1 MEVPTLASSETTISL
16 RGTEKTGGSF
26 TSFTVTLMD
35 VVSLNGPA
43 LKKLESMFLFVA
55 SILREKLLLVSKSS
69 GWKRHRQKGRESR
82 FTSNDG
88 ETLMDGSMFP
98 VRRR

>member
-1 MEVPTLASSETTISL
+1 MEVPTLASSETTKSL
-16 RGTEKTGGSF
+16 SGTEKTGGSF

-55 SILREKLLLVSKSS
+55 SILSEKLLLVSKSR
-69 GWKRHRQKGRESR
+69 GWNRRKRRESG
-82 FTSNDG
+82 FTSDDG
-88 ETLMDGSMFP
+88 EALMDGRVFP
-98 VRRR
+98 VRGH